1 MAKKKASSKT
11 AKKAK
16 SAPTRKKS
24 ASKPDAARASGTS
37 AAQGRSKSVAKTASK
52 KTPSK
57 KTPSKQ
63 TTASTPAPASKAARS
78 RGAAKPAEKAS
89 VTKKKKSASTAV
101 ETKKKSDAKPK
112 ATDAKGDNAPK
123 KKSSAKPSS
132 AAADPKLSA
141 KSKAKETKSAKP
153 KSGATGTKGALKQ
166 EAESTPPA
174 DADRKRFGYFF
185 NDDTMKSGRAAAAK
199 LVASAGLQPIAAADE
214 LTDET
219 EEEYKRLTKSPLS
232 KKQLREFREILMK
245 KRSEIIGDV
254 ASMESEALTGGG
266 SGSLSHLPQHMADQG
281 SDTYDQSLALD
292 LAASQRGLLKEIDAA
307 IVRIDEGTYGICDEL
322 GKPIDIERLQAKPW
336 AQLSIE
342 AARRLERTGYQA

>member
-37 AAQGRSKSVAKTASK
+37 AAQGRSKSGA

-63 TTASTPAPASKAARS
+63 TSASTPAPASKAARS
-78 RGAAKPAEKAS
+78 RGAAKTAEKAS
-89 VTKKKKSASTAV
+89 VTKKKKSAASAD
-101 ETKKKSDAKPK
+101 ETKKKSDAKQK
-112 ATDAKGDNAPK
+112 TADAKADNAPK
-123 KKSSAKPSS
+123 KKSTAKPAS
-132 AAADPKLSA
+132 AAADPKLPA
-141 KSKAKETKSAKP
+141 KSKAKEAKSAKP
-153 KSGATGTKGALKQ
+153 KSGAAGAKDASKQ
-166 EAESTPPA
+166 DAESTQPA
-174 DADRKRFGYFF
+174 GADRKRFGYFF